1 MMLAPNV
8 TLEQLAERYGTFFV
22 DQFGVLRDD
31 QAAYPGA
38 NDALLFLKSR
48 GKTVIILSNS
58 GRSGDYNTE
67 RFVRLG
73 FARAGFDHFLTSGDV
88 AYETLKRENAA
99 GNPLRCLTISS
110 GDDRNL
116 SDRLGYTAVEDAALA
131 DIVIISGSE
140 AEIIPMGLY
149 RARLQPAAIRG
160 VPCYCTNPDRHKLAN
175 GVTAP
180 GAGSIALAYQA
191 LGGPVR
197 WFGKPHAGIYTHAL
211 ALAGV
216 KDVASVICIG
226 DSLEHDIA
234 GAIGAGLV
242 SCLVGTGIVAGMS
255 EEDLAALA
263 AEFGAVPDHRLK
275 RFRIDHGNAPSHRP
289 RSHR

>member
-1 MMLAPNV
+1 MTLAPDV

-38 NDALLFLKSR
+38 NDALLFLKSL
-48 GKTVIILSNS
+48 GKTIIILSNS
-58 GRSGDYNTE
+58 GRSGGYNSE

-88 AYETLKRENAA
+88 AYETLKRENAVE

-116 SDRLGYTAVEDAALA
+116 SDRLGYTAVEDAAQA
-131 DIVIISGSE
+131 DLVIISGSE
-140 AEIIPMGLY
+140 AEVIPLGLY
-149 RARLQPAAIRG
+149 RERLRPAATRG

-180 GAGSIALAYQA
+180 GAGSIALAYQE

-197 WFGKPHAGIYTHAL
+197 WFGKPHAGIYEHAL
-211 ALAGV
+211 TLAGPV
-216 KDVASVICIG
+216 QVSDVVCIG
-226 DSLEHDIA
+226 DSIEHDIV
-234 GAIGAGLV
+234 GARGVGLA
-242 SCLVGTGIVAGMS
+242 SCLVRTGILAGMPGS
-255 EEDLAALA
+255 ELKALS
-263 AEFGAVPDHRLK
+263 ERLGGSPDCLMGSFRLQG
-275 RFRIDHGNAPSHRP
+275 RW
-289 RSHR
+289 

>member
-1 MMLAPNV
+1 MTLV
-8 TLEQLAERYGTFFV
+8 TEITLEQLAERYDTFFI

-38 NDALLFLKSR
+38 NDALLFLKSF
-48 GKTVIILSNS
+48 GKTIVILSNS

-88 AYETLKRENAA
+88 AYETLKRENGAA
-99 GNPLRCLTISS
+99 GHPLRCLTISS

-131 DIVIISGSE
+131 ELVIISGSK
-140 AEIIPMGLY
+140 AEVIPLELY
-149 RARLQPAAIRG
+149 RERLRPAAIRG

-180 GAGSIALAYQA
+180 GAGSIALAYQE

-197 WFGKPHAGIYTHAL
+197 WFGKPHAAIYQYARAL
-211 ALAGV
+211 VGTTDVSGV
-216 KDVASVICIG
+216 VCIG
-226 DSLEHDIA
+226 DSLEHDIV
-234 GAIGAGLV
+234 GARRAGLA
-242 SCLVGTGIVAGMS
+242 SCLVRTGIFSGMP
-255 EEDLAALA
+255 ETELAALY
-263 AEFGAVPDHRLK
+263 EQFGASPNYLMTS
-275 RFRIDHGNAPSHRP
+275 FRHD
-289 RSHR
+289 

>member
-1 MMLAPNV
+1 MTLAPYV
-8 TLEQLAERYGTFFV
+8 TLEQLAERYSTFFI

-31 QAAYPGA
+31 QAAYADA
-38 NDALLFLKSR
+38 NDALLFLKSI

-58 GRSGDYNTE
+58 GRSGDYNAE

-73 FARAGFDHFLTSGDV
+73 FAHAGFDHFLTSGDV
-88 AYETLKRENAA
+88 AYETLKRETDAA
-99 GNPLRCLTISS
+99 GHPLRCLTVSS

-116 SDRLGYTAVEDAALA
+116 SDRLGYTAVEDEGLA
-131 DIVIISGSE
+131 DLVIISGSE
-140 AEIIPMGLY
+140 AETIPMDAY
-149 RARLQPAAIRG
+149 RERLRPAAARG

-197 WFGKPHAGIYTHAL
+197 WFGKPHAGIYEHAL
-211 ALAGV
+211 ALAGNTN
-216 KDVASVICIG
+216 VADVICIG

-234 GAIGAGLV
+234 GARGVGLA
-242 SCLVGTGIVAGMS
+242 SCLVRTGILSGVS
-255 EEDLAALA
+255 ETNLAALY
-263 AEFGAVPDHRLK
+263 EQYGASPTCLMK
-275 RFRIDHGNAPSHRP
+275 SFRHN
-289 RSHR
+289 